1 MRALKLLGGVKK
13 TELKVEKKV
22 ENGRPSDLTRKFKFE
37 AQVNVKKGEATTPY
51 ISTNP
56 GTGYTVDPTTGKI
69 SFELADGESLT
80 ITDLPIG
87 ATVTVTE
94 VDSDIAN
101 YVTVAEADQN
111 GLFVGAQTDYSY
123 TGVVDMYTTD
133 AAGNKTGVPTVTF
146 TNTPNLYPLTIKKE
160 GLDLA
165 IDPNSSTMYKIV
177 NKTGTDPFELIVS
190 INENG
195 STTVVDVPCG
205 EYTIEELD
213 SWSWRYEPKESKTKD
228 ATISAATYTAAL
240 DAGLQNV
247 TVTFQNEREKI
258 YWLDGENYKENLFN
272 GNADSTN
279 EGEN

>member
-1 MRALKLLGGVKK
+1 
-13 TELKVEKKV
+13 
-22 ENGRPSDLTRKFKFE
+22 
-37 AQVNVKKGEATTPY
+37 
-51 ISTNP
+51 
-56 GTGYTVDPTTGKI
+56 
-69 SFELADGESLT
+69 
-80 ITDLPIG
+80 
-87 ATVTVTE
+87 
-94 VDSDIAN
+94 
-101 YVTVAEADQN
+101 
-111 GLFVGAQTDYSY
+111 
-123 TGVVDMYTTD
+123 
-133 AAGNKTGVPTVTF
+133 
-146 TNTPNLYPLTIKKE
+146 
-160 GLDLA
+160 
-165 IDPNSSTMYKIV
+165 MYKIV